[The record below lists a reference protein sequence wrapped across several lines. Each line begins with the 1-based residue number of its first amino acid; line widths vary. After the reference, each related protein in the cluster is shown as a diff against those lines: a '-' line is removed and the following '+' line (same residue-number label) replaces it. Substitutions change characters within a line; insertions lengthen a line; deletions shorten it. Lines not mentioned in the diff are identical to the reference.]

1 MENRAYALMTGLF
14 VVGMLAT
21 LLVVGWWLSD
31 SSRDRVPY
39 LVVSENS
46 VAGLSPYATV
56 RFRGVEVGQ
65 VTSIDF
71 AGDGTGEIHVMLE
84 LDPDAPV
91 TDHTMASMSSQ
102 GMMGRTVVD
111 LEDSAPGGER
121 LHSSKDNPVRIPLD
135 GEMVNLEMAMARTA
149 ERLGELAERMAVL
162 LDEDNRKALA
172 GTLRNLEE
180 ASAVAPGLLAELEQT
195 LPSLRKTLDGSHQ
208 ALEGVD
214 RVLVEI
220 ERLGQSAT
228 SSTLPRLERLMDEW
242 EKLARQLGD
251 DPGAVLFAPVPRPGP
266 GEPGY
271 SPPKE

>member
-14 VVGMLAT
+14 VVGLLAA
-21 LLVVGWWLSD
+21 LLVAGWWLSD

-91 TDHTMASMSSQ
+91 TDRTMASMSSQ

-111 LEDSAPGGER
+111 LEESAPGGER
-121 LHSSKDNPVRIPLD
+121 LHSSEDNPARIPLD

-180 ASAVAPGLLAELEQT
+180 ATAVAPGLLAELEQT
-195 LPSLRKTLDGSHQ
+195 LPTLRKTLDGSNE
-208 ALEGVD
+208 ALAGMN

-220 ERLGQSAT
+220 ERLGQAGN